1 MNNLIF
7 IQLLTESYHMT
18 LEAFKYCAWIMIIM
32 IVSFCFKASGL
43 SPKIVWKTAI
53 GAWFRSKMVPW
64 WFVCILYIYKYTYKS
79 LCNDGSVK
87 NKNTPCFWMGGGGL
101 GRCPLPDI
109 ALESQDCTLKQTL
122 SQRELHHERDPIGR
136 MSLNKPCP
144 ISMHTTRSCSCP
156 LKHATNKLLSACP
169 HTHLIYW
176 HRPNL

>member
-1 MNNLIF
+1 MNHDHYDCVFLFQSFRTQSQNCMENHNWCLI
-7 IQLLTESYHMT
+7 Q
-18 LEAFKYCAWIMIIM
+18 KQ
-32 IVSFCFKASGL
+32 
-43 SPKIVWKTAI
+43 
-53 GAWFRSKMVPW
+53 
-64 WFVCILYIYKYTYKS
+64 
-79 LCNDGSVK
+79 DGSLMVCVHTVHIQVHLQVVVQWRFSK
-87 NKNTPCFWMGGGGL
+87 KLKYPMLLNGWGGGRL